1 MKSYTPDEARTLA
14 ADLLEFVPMMGQAV
28 ITGEEQQEFIAAAAR
43 AQVLCEQPAT
53 VATCRDIE
61 DCLGIM
67 VNLLLDAPAL
77 HHKPHD
83 QVQILLDCFEI
94 AGSACHSA
102 SGSRA

>member
-1 MKSYTPDEARTLA
+1 MI
-14 ADLLEFVPMMGQAV
+14 GQAV

-43 AQVLCEQPAT
+43 TQVLCEQPAT

-67 VNLLLDAPAL
+67 INLLLDAPAL

-102 SGSRA
+102 NDTSRAAGSFDS